1 MESIC
6 EFAASRSAQA
16 LRFSHAA
23 ASGVPSVGMEVAM
36 TAVRVR
42 ALGTASLAVACA
54 AALSATPGF
63 TSGMRALMAEVTLIA
78 GDGLIMGGTG
88 NPIPDQDY
96 LNSVEGLYLSQDSG
110 YSFDGLTTPEQFCPI
125 TCTAG
130 QPDLGFGDSVNA
142 GVGDLN
148 TALVSDLQAGNDVAV
163 LGYSQSATVATEEMN
178 ELLSN
183 PGNLDLSHLS
193 VTLLGDPNSP
203 IGGILDRFQFPDG
216 VGSGSLTP
224 EPQHVPFLDI
234 PLNLADTPTTG
245 GIATDIYTGEYDG
258 WADFPEDPSNI
269 FADINALIGIE
280 TVHPYYPDPTPGV
293 NLDIGPGGTGVIDLG
308 SIGNDNFYAI
318 SAPLP
323 TLAFM
328 DDGGPA
334 GQFFYDSFSPSA
346 TLVDDWGY
354 GNPGDPGA
362 GIPVD
367 GVDPIGVAGPW
378 TVDATGQ
385 LVASGVAGFDPQM
398 DPLQMLAGME
408 YAGVQSFVG
417 PINDL
422 LLDAGQSPLPTSFV
436 DSLLSG
442 YDATNQLDTS
452 LLTSWTDLTASMPSL
467 APDAIFS
474 GDPLISAQPLIDLV
488 GYGFDAFNFFG
499 A

>member
-1 MESIC
+1 M
-6 EFAASRSAQA
+6 
-16 LRFSHAA
+16 
-23 ASGVPSVGMEVAM
+23 
-36 TAVRVR
+36 
-42 ALGTASLAVACA
+42 AVACA

-63 TSGMRALMAEVTLIA
+63 TSGMRALMAEVRLIA

-88 NPIPDQDY
+88 NPIPDPDY
-96 LNSVEGLYLSQDSG
+96 LKSVEGLYLGQDSG
-110 YSFDGLTTPEQFCPI
+110 YNFSGVVTPEQFCPI

-142 GVGDLN
+142 GVVDLN
-148 TALVSDLQAGNDVAV
+148 TALVPDLQAGDVAV

-216 VGSGSLTP
+216 VGAFSLSP

-234 PLNLADTPTTG
+234 PLGLATTPLS
-245 GIATDIYTGEYDG
+245 GINTDIYTGEYDG

-269 FADINALIGIE
+269 FADVNALIGIE

-293 NLDIGPGGTGVIDLG
+293 NLDTLDIIPLG
-308 SIGNDNFYAI
+308 SIGDTTFYDI
-318 SAPLP
+318 PAPLP
-323 TLAFM
+323 ILAFLY
-328 DDGGPA
+328 DGGPA
-334 GQFFYDSFSPSA
+334 GHFFYDSFSPFA
-346 TLVDDWGY
+346 TLEDDWGY
-354 GNPGDPGA
+354 GNPGDPF
-362 GIPVD
+362 V
-367 GVDPIGVAGPW
+367 GVNGTDAIGPW
-378 TVDATGQ
+378 QVDATGQ
-385 LVASGVAGFDPQM
+385 LMASGVDGFIPKM

-408 YAGVQSFVG
+408 WAGVQTFVG
-417 PINDL
+417 PIDDL
-422 LLDAGQSPLPTSFV
+422 LKDAGQSPLPTSFV

-442 YDATNQLDTS
+442 YDATNQLDAS
-452 LLTSWTDLTASMPSL
+452 LLTSWTDLTVSMPSL

-474 GDPLISAQPLIDLV
+474 GDPLISGQPLIDLV

>member
-1 MESIC
+1 VTVVRTRAVGAVLT
-6 EFAASRSAQA
+6 AA
-16 LRFSHAA
+16 
-23 ASGVPSVGMEVAM
+23 
-36 TAVRVR
+36 
-42 ALGTASLAVACA
+42 ACA
-54 AALSATPGF
+54 AVLSTTSTF
-63 TSGMRALMAEVTLIA
+63 TSGVRALMAEVGLVSN
-78 GDGLIMGGTG
+78 DGFIMGGTG
-88 NPIPDQDY
+88 NPIPDSDY
-96 LNSVEGLYLSQDSG
+96 LNSVEGLYLTQFSG
-110 YSFDGLTTPEQFCPI
+110 YNFAGLETPEQFCPI
-125 TCTAG
+125 ICNAS
-130 QPDLGFGDSVNA
+130 QPDLTFGESVNA
-142 GVGDLN
+142 GVGDLDG
-148 TALVSDLQAGNDVAV
+148 TIVPVLQQGGNDVTV
-163 LGYSQSATVATEEMN
+163 LGYSQSAVVASIEMN
-178 ELLSN
+178 
-183 PGNLDLSHLS
+183 NLINNTPDNVNLNDLSF
-193 VTLLGDPNSP
+193 TLLGDPNSP

-234 PLNLADTPTTG
+234 PLSLATTPTS

-269 FADINALIGIE
+269 FADINALVGIE

-293 NLDIGPGGTGVIDLG
+293 NLDTTNIVNLG
-308 SIGNDNFYAI
+308 SIGDTNFYAI
-318 SAPLP
+318 PAPLP
-323 TLAFM
+323 TLAFLY
-328 DDGGPA
+328 DGGPA

-362 GIPVD
+362 GIEVN
-367 GVDPIGVAGPW
+367 GIEPIGVAGPW

-385 LVASGVAGFDPQM
+385 LVESIGSGFAPQM

-408 YAGVQSFVG
+408 YAGVQTLVG
-417 PINDL
+417 PIDDL
-422 LLDAGQSPLPTSFV
+422 LQDAGQSPLPTSFV

-442 YDATNQLDTS
+442 YDSLNQLDAS
-452 LLTSWTDLTASMPSL
+452 LLTELTTLSASIPSL